1 VAATATR
8 AEATTLICHLNTN
21 LSPFVEDQPTTVE
34 LNETQSTVIVHIGA
48 GHHSDPYW
56 SSPSSTIG
64 PMQATFTA
72 DTISFPS
79 TAGDSFTIDRL
90 TGAMHGAGGD
100 WICQPGKALF

>member
-1 VAATATR
+1 
-8 AEATTLICHLNTN
+8 
-21 LSPFVEDQPTTVE
+21 
-34 LNETQSTVIVHIGA
+34 
-48 GHHSDPYW
+48 
-56 SSPSSTIG
+56 
-64 PMQATFTA
+64 MQATFTA